1 MKKLLTALLAAA
13 MVLGLASCS
22 KPSGS
27 SGSASQ
33 QTPPSTGSQS
43 ATQSTPDPTPA
54 PTTDYPTGP
63 ITMIIPYGA
72 GGTTDLAGRQLA
84 IALEKQLGQSIIVSN
99 QAGASGTVG
108 IQATKDAAPDGYTIV
123 LAAESLG
130 SCRVMGISE
139 MSYDDFSPISAIS
152 SDPKVLVVAS
162 HSKYETLQDLLDEI
176 KANPGKVQMSYTGPG
191 GSGHIQSLIMNR
203 YGYEPALTAY
213 SSGAEGITAVLG
225 DQVQFTNS
233 NYSTVVPYLESG
245 DLRLLAVCATERMEA
260 YPDVPALSEY
270 MEGSDELLSL
280 PYSPLTL
287 LVSKDVPADVQEVL
301 RTATKAACADPDF
314 NAWLDANCIDKLF
327 ERYPTVEDTKA
338 FFKEWE
344 SVVSWMLFDAGAAVN
359 SPEDYNI
366 AKP

>member
-1 MKKLLTALLAAA
+1 MKKVISAILALAMAMSITAC
-13 MVLGLASCS
+13 G
-22 KPSGS
+22 GS
-27 SGSASQ
+27 SNTPAASAPASSAGSPA
-33 QTPPSTGSQS
+33 
-43 ATQSTPDPTPA
+43 ASTPAA

-84 IALEKQLGQSIIVSN
+84 IAMEKQLGQSIIVSN
-99 QAGASGTVG
+99 QAGASGTLG
-108 IQATKDAAPDGYTIV
+108 LQSTLDAPADGYTIV

-130 SCRVMGISE
+130 SCRVMGVSE
-139 MSYDDFSPISAIS
+139 LSYDDFAPISTIS

-191 GSGHIQSLIMNR
+191 GSGHIQALIMNR

-270 MEGSDELLSL
+270 MEGSDELLSI
-280 PYSPLTL
+280 PYSPLSL
-287 LVSKDVPADVQEVL
+287 LVSKDVPEDVQEVL
-301 RTATKAACADPDF
+301 RTATKAACQDPDF
-314 NAWLDANCIDKLF
+314 NKWLDDNCIDKLF
-327 ERYPTVEDTKA
+327 EMYPTVDDAKA
-338 FFKEWE
+338 FFNQWE
-344 SVVSWMLFDAGAAVN
+344 SVVSWMLYDAGATVN

-366 AKP
+366 PKP